1 MAKRLTTK
9 AKRLNKLIKI
19 VYNHYLA
26 NDVLYPAEKNYMAWV
41 SLKDREDFFN
51 R

>member
-9 AKRLNKLIKI
+9 AKRLNKQIKI

-26 NDVLYPAEKNYMAWV
+26 NGVLYPAEKCYMARV